1 MRKTRGPQVGRTLP
15 TKKYCNLIA
24 IGILILSLAFYLYRL
39 DAWFMHDDEGS
50 YCYAAWRIS
59 EGELPYR
66 DFLTPQLPLFL
77 YWGGL
82 MVKMFGT
89 SILALRYATV
99 LATLLAAFFVY
110 LVAKDILGC
119 NVALLSLPLFI
130 VHKDVYF
137 IARFFRP
144 EAYMLLFIAIG
155 MYAFVLSHRQNR
167 CWGLLLSGALFGLA
181 MLCKLFGALPFAGC
195 VLFLLYEWLRSRR
208 KGIMTEVAVFTA
220 GFVAIAGTVFVAF
233 QWACPYFLTA
243 VLGHHAMQGA
253 ELTHWQVFIK
263 SVSFYWS
270 YFRGNPWFL
279 LLSIP
284 AIARAL
290 SAKAQLGTFPLWQI
304 PTAAAFLFLSRG
316 LQDRHLVYL
325 VPALSILAACSLEP
339 LFDQQP
345 ATAASISGHRRRG
358 TGSASRW
365 AKAALGLIAIGIA
378 LWPSLRN
385 DLQVAA
391 WEEED
396 TLPLARYIRAHT
408 SESDYVLCDYPGL
421 NFHAERKNTYWGAG
435 LSGGA
440 ASSGQI
446 TGAALIAEIEDKDV
460 QLVLINTS
468 GSAHQLVD
476 LYDYADFHQ
485 YVQSQFHLVRK
496 FDRSYQTFEI
506 YHRDELM
513 PLRPQIDFGAEL
525 SLTGADLG
533 AGTLQ
538 AGEKLSVAL
547 RWQALSEMQRD
558 YTVSL
563 RLIDGEGH
571 LWGQHDKLLEKT
583 FTSGW
588 VEYQEIISRA
598 PTSQWASAEVVLDEY
613 HVPALPGT
621 PPGEY
626 RLAMVLYH
634 LGSGEL
640 LQAVDEGGTVVGTQ
654 WALGTV
660 QVVRPEEFPSADE
673 LAIQAGIP
681 QDLGDDVQ
689 LLGYDGIAEKAH
701 PGDSLHLVLFWQAL
715 RTVDTDWQLLLRI
728 RGAQGR
734 VLAERKFDIANS
746 HHLPS
751 QWVEDEVVR
760 GQYDLAV
767 DASAPS
773 GEAQLLLNLTDPAT
787 GQRLL
792 ERDLVISKLNIE
804 GRRREFTMPTTI
816 QNPLR
821 VNLAN
826 RVFLLGYDV
835 AQTSIKPGS
844 VLHLTLYW
852 QAQAT
857 TKIGYTVFTHL
868 LCKDGQIWGQKDSVP
883 VQGTYPTTG
892 WLPGEI
898 IVDEYEI
905 TVRPEAAPG
914 EYVLEIGMY
923 NAITGE
929 RLLVLGEKGQE
940 LGDGVSLTTVNVST
954 PVEGN

>member
-1 MRKTRGPQVGRTLP
+1 MRKTRGPQVGRALP
-15 TKKYCNLIA
+15 TRKCCNLIA
-24 IGILILSLAFYLYRL
+24 IGILILGLAFYLYRL
-39 DAWFMHDDEGS
+39 DAWLMHDDEGS

-82 MVKMFGT
+82 MVKLFGT
-89 SILALRYATV
+89 SILALRCATV

-110 LVAKDILGC
+110 LVAKQLLGC
-119 NVALLSLPLFI
+119 NVALLGLPLFI

-144 EAYMLLFIAIG
+144 EAYMLLFGAMA
-155 MYAFVLSHRQNR
+155 MYAFVLSRQQNR
-167 CWGLLLSGALFGLA
+167 RWGLLFSGALFGLA

-195 VLFLLYEWLRSRR
+195 VLFLLYEWLRSRDR
-208 KGIMTEVAVFTA
+208 GIMTEIVVFTT
-220 GFVAIAGTVFVAF
+220 GFVAIVGTIFVAF

-253 ELTHWQVFIK
+253 ELTPWQVFIK

-284 AIARAL
+284 AMTRSL
-290 SAKAQLGTFPLWQI
+290 RDKAHPSTFPLWQI
-304 PTAAAFLFLSRG
+304 PTAAVFLFLSRG

-325 VPALSILAACSLEP
+325 VPALSILAACSLAP
-339 LFDQQP
+339 LFDRQP
-345 ATAASISGHRRRG
+345 ASAASILGHGHRG
-358 TGSASRW
+358 ASSASRW

-385 DLQVAA
+385 DLQVAS

-408 SESDYVLCDYPGL
+408 TKSDYVLCDYPGL

-460 QLVLINTS
+460 QMVLINTS
-468 GSAHQLVD
+468 GSAHQLVE
-476 LYDYADFHQ
+476 LYDYADFHR
-485 YVQSQFHLVRK
+485 YVQGRFHLVRK
-496 FDRSYQTFEI
+496 FDRSYQTFEV

-513 PLRPQIDFGAEL
+513 PLRPQTDFGAEL
-525 SLTGADLG
+525 CLTGADLG

-538 AGEKLSVAL
+538 AGEALSIAL

-558 YTVSL
+558 HTVSL
-563 RLIDGEGH
+563 RLIDEEGH
-571 LWGQHDKLLEKT
+571 LCGQHDALLEKT

-588 VEYQEIISRA
+588 VEHREVISRA
-598 PTSQWASAEVVLDEY
+598 PTSLWASAEVVLDEY
-613 HVPALPGT
+613 DVPALPGT

-626 RLAMVLYH
+626 RLAVVLYH
-634 LGSGEL
+634 LGSGER
-640 LQAVDEGGTVVGTQ
+640 LQAVDEGGTLVGTQ
-654 WALGTV
+654 WVLGTV
-660 QVVRPEEFPSADE
+660 QVSRPEEPPSADE
-673 LAIQAGIP
+673 LAIHAGTP
-681 QDLGDDVQ
+681 QDLGGEVQ
-689 LLGYDGIAEKAH
+689 LLGNGGIAEEAR
-701 PGDSLHLVLFWQAL
+701 PGDVLHLVLYWQAL
-715 RTVDTDWQLLLRI
+715 HTVGTDWQLLLRI

-734 VLAERKFDIANS
+734 VLAEGEFDIANS

-760 GQYDLAV
+760 GQYDLVVNAT
-767 DASAPS
+767 APS
-773 GEAQLLLNLTDPAT
+773 GEAQLLLDLTDPVT

-804 GRRREFTMPTTI
+804 GRGREFTVPTTI

-821 VNLAN
+821 ANLAN
-826 RVFLLGYDV
+826 RVSLLGYDV

-857 TKIGYTVFTHL
+857 TETGYTVFTHL
-868 LCKDGQIWGQKDSVP
+868 LYKDGQIWAQKDSVP
-883 VQGTYPTTG
+883 MQGTYPTTS

-905 TVRPEAAPG
+905 TVRSEAAPG

-929 RLLVLGEKGQE
+929 RLPALDEKGQE
-940 LGDGVSLTTVNVST
+940 LGDAVSLVTVKVGT
-954 PVEGN
+954 PAEGN